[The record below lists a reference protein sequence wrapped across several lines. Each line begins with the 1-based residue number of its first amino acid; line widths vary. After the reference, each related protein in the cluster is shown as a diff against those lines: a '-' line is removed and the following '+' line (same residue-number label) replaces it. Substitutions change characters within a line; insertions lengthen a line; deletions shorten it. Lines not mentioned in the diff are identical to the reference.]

1 MSERTAYKEPDK
13 LWNSAFILLLLLNTF
28 YQGATQMITPLIT
41 KYVMTF
47 DNVPLTI
54 AGTIAGLYSVSAL
67 ILRPVSGMCSDRYN
81 RKNIIRFTMIA
92 TGLVIFAYSLVNSVA
107 GVAAVRTFHGVFFS
121 FSSVAMMSLITMYI
135 PSDKIGEGIG
145 WMGLSNIASQAL
157 GPAVGARLVESFS
170 YQTCFRVAALVNI
183 AGIFVTYII
192 PDVNTV
198 VPEGKPRI
206 KLENLISVRILP
218 YACIM
223 ALFSCGNGLINAF
236 LLLVGEE
243 RGIANVSLFF
253 TVYSIA
259 MVCTRPFVGKLLDK
273 KGIKFVLYP
282 AIVIASC
289 GMFLLSGAKAFI
301 PLMIAG
307 IMKALGQGSG
317 SPSIQATCI
326 KQLGKEKSGVVSS
339 TCYIGQDVGN
349 ALAPSLGGMVA
360 DNYGY
365 GIMFA
370 GYASLLLVGSSLIF
384 FFKSRYDEKKYGK
397 TV

>member
-1 MSERTAYKEPDK
+1 M
-13 LWNSAFILLLLLNTF
+13 LLLNTV
-28 YQGATQMITPLIT
+28 YNGATQMITPLIT
-41 KYVMTF
+41 KYVITF

-81 RKNIIRFTMIA
+81 RKSIIRYTMLA
-92 TGLVIFAYSLVNSVA
+92 TGFVIFAYSLADNVA
-107 GVAAVRTFHGVFFS
+107 GVAAVRTLHGVFFS

-135 PSDKIGEGIG
+135 PSEKIGEGIG
-145 WMGLSNIASQAL
+145 WMSLSNIASQAL
-157 GPAVGARLVESFS
+157 GPAVGAKLVESYS
-170 YQTCFRVAALVNI
+170 YQTCFTVAAVVNVAAVLI
-183 AGIFVTYII
+183 TFII
-192 PDVNTV
+192 PDVPSLNTG
-198 VPEGKPRI
+198 EKSGI
-206 KLENLISVRILP
+206 KLENLISLRILP

-236 LLLVGEE
+236 LLLMGEE
-243 RGIANVSLFF
+243 RGIANCSLFF

-282 AIVIASC
+282 AIAIASC
-289 GMFLLSGAKAFI
+289 GMFILSGAKAFI
-301 PLMIAG
+301 PVIIAG

-317 SPSIQATCI
+317 SPSVQATCI
-326 KQLGKEKSGVVSS
+326 KQLGKERSGVVSS
-339 TCYIGQDVGN
+339 TCYIGQDIGN

-365 GIMFA
+365 GTMFA
-370 GYASLLLVGSSLIF
+370 GYASLLLVGGSLIF

-397 TV
+397 TI